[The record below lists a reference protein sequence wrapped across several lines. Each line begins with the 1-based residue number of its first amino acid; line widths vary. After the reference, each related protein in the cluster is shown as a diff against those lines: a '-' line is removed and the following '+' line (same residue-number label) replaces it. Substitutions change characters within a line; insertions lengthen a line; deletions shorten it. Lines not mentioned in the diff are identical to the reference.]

1 MALSGI
7 GELVGLPLLVVA
19 IWLAGAV
26 YIKVADCWM
35 QIRSEPA
42 GRRGDPPTPPT
53 REANRAPT
61 LGC

>member
-7 GELVGLPLLVVA
+7 GELVGAPLLVVA

-26 YIKVADCWM
+26 YIKVADYWM

-42 GRRGDPPTPPT
+42 GRRGDRPMPLT
-53 REANRAPT
+53 RDAMQTERRR
-61 LGC
+61 